1 MQFTRLKLMMH
12 LPTRFLYQ
20 SRHLLTKLAHVL
32 PSSCALCGC
41 IHRTTICDACH
52 LQFFS
57 QRQSRCNQCANPL
70 IETTRHV
77 SHCGQCLW
85 QAPAFDTTIV
95 ATSYAAPIDQLVL
108 ALKFG
113 GRLALAPLFANML
126 RDAMLLDNQHMPHT
140 LPNLLIAVPL
150 GPQRLTER
158 GFNQA
163 LEIAKPLARAL
174 GIPLFANLARRL
186 HDTQAQAKLHPD
198 ERYKNMQN
206 AFTLSH
212 HAMHLVKDQHIG
224 VVDDV
229 MTTGATLNALAI
241 VLKRF
246 GAQRVTNIV
255 FSRTSLQ

>member
-1 MQFTRLKLMMH
+1 MTH
-12 LPTRFLYQ
+12 LLTRFLYQ
-20 SRHLLTKLAHVL
+20 SRHLLTQCTRVL

-41 IHRTTICDACH
+41 IHHTTICDACH

-57 QRQSRCNQCANPL
+57 QQQSRCNQCANPL
-70 IETTRHV
+70 IETASAV
-77 SHCGQCLW
+77 SRCGQCLR
-85 QAPAFDTTIV
+85 QSPAFDKTIV
-95 ATSYAAPIDQLVL
+95 ATDYAPPIDQLVL

-113 GRLALAPLFANML
+113 SRLALAPLFADML
-126 RDAMLLDNQHMPHT
+126 CDAMLLAQQQTPQT
-140 LPNLLIAVPL
+140 LPTLLIAVPL

-174 GIPLFANLARRL
+174 GIPLVANLARRS

-212 HAMHLVKDQHIG
+212 HAIHLIKNQHIG
-224 VVDDV
+224 IVDDV
-229 MTTGATLNALAI
+229 MTTGATLNALAV

-246 GAQRVTNIV
+246 GAKRVTNIV
-255 FSRTSLQ
+255 FSRTSLR